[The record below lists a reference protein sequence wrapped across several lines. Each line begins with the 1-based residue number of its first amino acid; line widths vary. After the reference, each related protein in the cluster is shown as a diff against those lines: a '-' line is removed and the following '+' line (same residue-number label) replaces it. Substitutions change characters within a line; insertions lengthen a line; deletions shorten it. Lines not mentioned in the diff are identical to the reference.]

1 MEHNSRVA
9 SPATW
14 PGVRLR
20 VSRQYVTKR
29 GITVRKLLI
38 CALALGGFAASAQ
51 AADLGDITSM
61 KDPLPDTISSHGVT
75 FYGTVDLGYA
85 YQDHGY
91 SYSPYFYTGMN
102 YAPHG
107 AENTTVTAAKGTIA
121 LPSQSQFT
129 NNAMSQSMVGVK
141 IEEGI
146 GYGFTAIGK
155 LESGFDPAGDSISDA
170 CKSVYEAAV
179 YNKSNP
185 NNAAPAANADG
196 GRCGQFLNGQAYG
209 GISNAMYGTLTGGRH
224 NSLMTDGIGTY
235 DPNHGSYAFSLI
247 GFTGTPV
254 AGGGSTEDSRWD
266 NSIKYTYQYGP
277 AHASVLYSNG
287 GNGTSILGNAVG
299 ANVGATYKGFSLDGY
314 YTQENGAVYLNSG
327 NLTTNNIGFNYTISN
342 NESFGVMG
350 KYAFDFNGG
359 FKDEMPAAKLTFF
372 GGYVHVDITNP
383 DHSQASYAGDQT
395 LNGYGLIAPNVAT
408 GLAYLSDKIL
418 QTAWAGASY
427 ETGPWTFTG
436 SYYIENQNTYNSG
449 VANSPTKNLG
459 GDLNWVSG
467 VVDYKYNKHFDIYG
481 GVTWTDYTGDW
492 SKNANGTTVGTNEAY
507 SVVTGVRVKF

>member
-1 MEHNSRVA
+1 MA
-9 SPATW
+9 I
-14 PGVRLR
+14 LR
-20 VSRQYVTKR
+20 
-29 GITVRKLLI
+29 
-38 CALALGGFAASAQ
+38 
-51 AADLGDITSM
+51 
-61 KDPLPDTISSHGVT
+61 H
-75 FYGTVDLGYA
+75 
-85 YQDHGY
+85 
-91 SYSPYFYTGMN
+91 SPYFYTGMN

-107 AENTTVTAAKGTIA
+107 STNGGAV

-129 NNAMSQSMVGVK
+129 NNSMSQSMVGVK

-155 LESGFDPAGDSISDA
+155 LESGFDPAGDSLSDA

-179 YNKSNP
+179 YKASNLVRHSCRQRRWRP
-185 NNAAPAANADG
+185 LRPVLLI
-196 GRCGQFLNGQAYG
+196 GQDG

-224 NSLMTDGIGTY
+224 NSLMTDDIGTY

-327 NLTTNNIGFNYTISN
+327 NLTGHNIGFNYTISN
-342 NESFGVMG
+342 NESFGAMG
-350 KYAFDFNGG
+350 KYALDFNGG
-359 FKDEMPAAKLTFF
+359 FKDEMPASKLTFF
-372 GGYVHVDITNP
+372 GGYVHVDVTNP

-395 LNGYGLIAPNVAT
+395 LNSYGLIAANIP
-408 GLAYLSDKIL
+408 GSAYVTDKVM
-418 QTAWAGASY
+418 QTAGPVRATKPALGRSPVPITSRTRIPITRRPGSTPPITRWARR
-427 ETGPWTFTG
+427 
-436 SYYIENQNTYNSG
+436 
-449 VANSPTKNLG
+449 L
-459 GDLNWVSG
+459 
-467 VVDYKYNKHFDIYG
+467 
-481 GVTWTDYTGDW
+481 
-492 SKNANGTTVGTNEAY
+492 
-507 SVVTGVRVKF
+507 